1 MSCVQGQLNLSRG
14 HFICPGMLSG
24 IIYLSKCAA
33 LLLFIASNESPRPP
47 GSIVIVHFHN
57 RVLRPKLSY
66 RDHVA
71 PAGLAAI
78 KTSRGVRTAVRQPMQ
93 TLLSTG
99 SGYQLPILRSSHQCW
114 AVVDIVSSWT
124 EHATCIERQT
134 QLSCDLDEI
143 GTILNKWTGFK
154 VGQST
159 QLSH

>member
-1 MSCVQGQLNLSRG
+1 MSVQGQLNLSRG

-99 SGYQLPILRSSHQCW
+99 SGYQLPYP
-114 AVVDIVSSWT
+114 
-124 EHATCIERQT
+124 
-134 QLSCDLDEI
+134 EI
-143 GTILNKWTGFK
+143 QPSVLG
-154 VGQST
+154 SR
-159 QLSH
+159 